1 MPWGDGIGP
10 LDDPPQLWIVD
21 LDTGAV
27 EQLTAD
33 EWRWSRPRWS
43 PDGTTLAVRVSHDP
57 AGHRRGQHMRLVQ
70 LDGSWEA
77 PPVPGGSYVVH
88 DWSALGLLAVLVVQP
103 TNRELGSQGQLHVI
117 GPDGVREL
125 TAAVPFGAGGD
136 VYGDSPAAL
145 GDGYDAAL
153 AVDGATAWVRV
164 TDGGR
169 LGVARVGLTDEPPV
183 WTQVVG
189 GERCVTPVGV
199 RGGRLVVAAQS
210 ATEPC
215 RLVVGD
221 GEGSPSSWR
230 LLPAA
235 VDEAGVT
242 LPAPAEVHRFTV
254 PSPVDGAVL
263 EAWFLA
269 PPGEAGGPLPTVL
282 MVHGGPMAASV
293 SASRSTPRRCARPGS
308 VCSTRTRTGPPATAT
323 RSPTRSST
331 IGAVARCATCWR
343 WWTTRSISAGSTA
356 TAWA

>member
-27 EQLTAD
+27 EQLTDD
-33 EWRWSRPRWS
+33 EWRSSRPRWS

-77 PPVPGGSYVVH
+77 PPVPGGAYVVH

-215 RLVVGD
+215 RF
-221 GEGSPSSWR
+221 PR
-230 LLPAA
+230 AA
-235 VDEAGVT
+235 G
-242 LPAPAEVHRFTV
+242 RGRRTV
-254 PSPVDGAVL
+254 AHGADGARW
-263 EAWFLA
+263 AD
-269 PPGEAGGPLPTVL
+269 GGL
-282 MVHGGPMAASV
+282 
-293 SASRSTPRRCARPGS
+293 R
-308 VCSTRTRTGPPATAT
+308 
-323 RSPTRSST
+323 
-331 IGAVARCATCWR
+331 
-343 WWTTRSISAGSTA
+343 
-356 TAWA
+356 